1 MIKKEVLEIRKLF
14 RMEDC
19 CLSRICGCYVDHEKT
34 KKLEFKENFLALPEE
49 EGFKYLKLF
58 KKALSGSIGRTL
70 QNIEFPLA
78 EEGEGG
84 RQQFLYQVRE
94 SGLKDEELLDQLY
107 DRIIDTYPF
116 GENYLILM
124 IHGLYDVPGRASD
137 GMTMEDASE
146 IVYEFVL
153 GCICPVALS
162 KPGLCYNET
171 SNHIEDRSRDWLV
184 GDPMT
189 GFLFPAFNDRQS
201 DIHSLLY
208 YSKKAADLLPEFVE
222 ELFGCTAPVDAGTQ
236 REMFHTVIADTLG
249 EKLNYETVREIH
261 DNLQEMIAA
270 HEDDPEPL
278 ELSGRDVK
286 RLLEQSGAPEEKLE
300 NFDREYAKTAGER
313 TVLMAENITDSRK
326 YSIKTPDITIQVSPE
341 CAGLIETRVIDG
353 KKCLVIAVDDNV
365 EVNGMPV
372 KGIG

>member
-94 SGLKDEELLDQLY
+94 SGLKDEELY

-222 ELFGCTAPVDAGTQ
+222 EMFGCTAPVDAGTQ

-300 NFDREYAKTAGER
+300 NFDREYAKTAGEK

-372 KGIG
+372 KGIS